1 MATSRVKRNDRQL
14 KMGWFEKGQV
24 QPSKQG
30 HLVSLELLRELKLLF
45 IGMVSLFQDMAI
57 SSSFLSYFILREDF
71 SLKLVSTLFVL
82 NMPYKSAD
90 GYQALVIVGYLVEP

>member
-1 MATSRVKRNDRQL
+1 
-14 KMGWFEKGQV
+14 
-24 QPSKQG
+24 
-30 HLVSLELLRELKLLF
+30 
-45 IGMVSLFQDMAI
+45 MAI

-90 GYQALVIVGYLVEP
+90 GHQALVMVGYLVEP